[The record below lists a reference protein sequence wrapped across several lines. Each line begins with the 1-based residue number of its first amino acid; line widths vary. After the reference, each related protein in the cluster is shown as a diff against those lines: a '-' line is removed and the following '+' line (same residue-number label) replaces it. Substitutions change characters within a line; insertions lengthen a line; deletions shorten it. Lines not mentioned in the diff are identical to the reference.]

1 MVLAGPFEHLELGLT
16 AEEETLPRAVEMVPQ
31 LDGTGDEGAE
41 YVLLDVLNTQQCRTA
56 RLGLKFPSCQQSVS
70 FTLQGP
76 GRSTCTDWPD

>member
-1 MVLAGPFEHLELGLT
+1 MVLAGPFEHLELRLT

-31 LDGTGDEGAE
+31 LDGAGEEGAE

-56 RLGLKFPSCQQSVS
+56 RLGMKFPSSQQSVS
-70 FTLQGP
+70 FSLQ